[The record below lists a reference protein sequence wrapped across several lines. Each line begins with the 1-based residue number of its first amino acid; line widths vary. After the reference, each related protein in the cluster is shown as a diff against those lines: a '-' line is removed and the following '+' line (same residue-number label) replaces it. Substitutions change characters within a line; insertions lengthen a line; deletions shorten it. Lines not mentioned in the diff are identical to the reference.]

1 MFSFKKNKFKNL
13 KEDSWYFDSN
23 IFKKVFAVIKIVHGL
38 TLSDKCMF
46 RKLST
51 VCEWRQLKTLLLNH
65 TSISEKKG

>member
-51 VCEWRQLKTLLLNH
+51 VCE
-65 TSISEKKG
+65 